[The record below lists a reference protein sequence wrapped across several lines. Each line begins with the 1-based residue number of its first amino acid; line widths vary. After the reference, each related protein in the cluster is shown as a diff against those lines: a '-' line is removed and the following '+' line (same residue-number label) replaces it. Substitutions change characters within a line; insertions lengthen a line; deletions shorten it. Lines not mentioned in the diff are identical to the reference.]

1 MSVCVFYHPYSQMH
15 EMPKGHPERVD
26 RIVALEHSLRG
37 LSGLDWRD
45 CPAATRAQL
54 EAGHETTYLD
64 ALEAASPTTG
74 MVQLDADTSMSPG
87 SLEAASHAVGGAC
100 AAVDLVMSGDANRA
114 FVAMRPP
121 GHHAERDKPM
131 GFCLYST
138 IALAAK
144 HAAAAHGLTRI
155 AIIDF
160 DVHHGNGTQDVL
172 WDDPNV
178 HFVSSHQMPLW
189 PGSGAAHETGAH
201 GQIQNIALKP
211 HTGSLD
217 MRRIYEREVLP
228 VLDSYAPELVM
239 ISAGFDAH
247 TRDPLANL
255 DFQTDDF
262 AWLTDRLREVA
273 EQHAQGRIVSTL
285 EGGYDLSALAE
296 SATAHIRSLQENA
309 T

>member
-1 MSVCVFYHPYSQMH
+1 MSVCVFYHPSSQMH

-100 AAVDLVMSGDANRA
+100 AAVDLV
-114 FVAMRPP
+114 
-121 GHHAERDKPM
+121 DKPM

-144 HAAAAHGLTRI
+144 HAAAAHRLTRI

-178 HFVSSHQMPLW
+178 HFISSHQMPLW

-228 VLDSYAPELVM
+228 MLDSYAPELVM